1 MTLSKRRLI
10 RAWTFYDWA
19 NSAYTLTI
27 TSTIFPIYYE
37 SVTRGDGTSQVT
49 LFGLTIDNAGL
60 YSFVLAMAYLIV
72 ACLSPFLSG
81 VADYTGK
88 KKRFMRFFCYLGA
101 FSCAMMFFFTR
112 ETLVLGLAT
121 VIGASVGYCG
131 SLVFYNAYLPEI
143 APPEEQDA
151 VSAQGFAMGYIGSV
165 ILLLFNLSMMLKPAW
180 YGNIDSG
187 MAARIAFVTVGIW
200 WWGFSQ
206 ITFAALPEGTPSK
219 TGTGPVWQNGYKELI
234 AVWHELRQTPRLTH
248 FLPAFFVYNMGVQ
261 SVMLMA
267 PLFGSREVHLK
278 PAQLI
283 ITVLI
288 IQLVAVGGAHL
299 FARSSQRIGNVTTL
313 QLATLL
319 WIGVCIGAY
328 NVTTAQGFYIIAGL
342 VGLVMGGIQSLS
354 RSTYSKLLPETAD
367 HASYF
372 SFYDV
377 CDRVG
382 TVCGMALFGTVTVL
396 TSTLRTPVLG
406 IVAFFI
412 VGFALLMR
420 VPHDRP
426 SARAK
431 DKQVLPS

>member
-1 MTLSKRRLI
+1 MSPTKRSQI

-19 NSAYTLTI
+19 NSAYALTI

-37 SVTRGDGTSQVT
+37 NVTRGENGSQVS
-49 LFGLTIDNAGL
+49 LFGMNIDYAGL
-60 YSFVLAMAYLIV
+60 YSFVLATAYLIV
-72 ACLSPFLSG
+72 ACISPFLSG
-81 VADYTGK
+81 IADYTGK

-101 FSCAMMFFFTR
+101 LSCALMFFFTR
-112 ETLVLGLAT
+112 DTLAFGLLM
-121 VIGASVGYCG
+121 VIGACVGYCG
-131 SLVFYNAYLPEI
+131 SMVFYNAYLPEI
-143 APPEEQDA
+143 APPEEQDR
-151 VSAQGFAMGYIGSV
+151 VSAHGFAMGYTGSV
-165 ILLLFNLSMMLKPAW
+165 LLLLFNLSMLLKPAW
-180 YGNIDSG
+180 YGGIDAG
-187 MAARIAFVTVGIW
+187 MAARISFVTVGIW
-200 WWGFSQ
+200 WWGFAQ
-206 ITFAALPEGTPSK
+206 IPFAILPEGTATK
-219 TGTGPVWQNGYKELI
+219 TSTGPLWLNGYRELLG
-234 AVWHELRQTPRLTH
+234 VWRQLQETPRLIR

-267 PLFGSREVHLK
+267 PLFGSREVHLR
-278 PAQLI
+278 ADQLI

-299 FARSSQRIGNVTTL
+299 FAWGSKAIGNITTL

-319 WIGVCIGAY
+319 WIGVCVGAY
-328 NVTTAQGFYIIAGL
+328 FVTTANGFYVIATF

-377 CDRVG
+377 CDRLG
-382 TVCGMALFGTVTVL
+382 TVCGMALFGAVTVL
-396 TSTLRTPVLG
+396 TETMRQPVLA

-412 VGFALLMR
+412 AGFLLLIR

-426 SARAK
+426 SAGTS
-431 DKQVLPS
+431 DTQVLPS